1 VDETNFYE
9 GTLVSRDEVG
19 EVKGEVVCRSLGEK
33 LPKAMNEA
41 NGAVVRKQDWVG
53 FFGGQGKKGA
63 I

>member
-1 VDETNFYE
+1 MDETTFDE

-19 EVKGEVVCRSLGEK
+19 EVRGEAICRSLGEK

-41 NGAVVRKQDWVG
+41 NWAVVRKRDWIG
-53 FFGGQGKKGA
+53 FFGDQGKKGT